1 MITVNL
7 LITLVATTPSAAA
20 AEPVVRAP
28 ASCENFQ
35 ALGTETAGDSLW
47 HGVFVLDSAQSAD
60 LEAVAEQAASQV
72 GGIARG
78 RARAR
83 LRERL
88 EAAECL
94 RLADDGSVITIESER
109 GLVWRV
115 NRSGT
120 VETSAVRASETRTQH
135 ATVSDR
141 TITITGRGEK
151 GEGRYELQRS
161 SDGKRLNLDVSLA
174 PKRLAQPIAYTL
186 VYESRTDTLG
196 AR

>member
-1 MITVNL
+1 MTVNL
-7 LITLVATTPSAAA
+7 LITLLATTGSAVA
-20 AEPVVRAP
+20 AEPVASTP
-28 ASCENFQ
+28 ASCESFRP
-35 ALGTETAGDSLW
+35 LESETVGDTLW
-47 HGVFVLDSAQSAD
+47 HGVFALDSAQSAD

-120 VETSAVRASETRTQH
+120 VETGAVRGTETRTQH
-135 ATVSDR
+135 AMVSDR

-161 SDGKRLNLDVSLA
+161 PDGKRLNLDVSLA

-186 VYESRTDTLG
+186 VYESRTDTPG